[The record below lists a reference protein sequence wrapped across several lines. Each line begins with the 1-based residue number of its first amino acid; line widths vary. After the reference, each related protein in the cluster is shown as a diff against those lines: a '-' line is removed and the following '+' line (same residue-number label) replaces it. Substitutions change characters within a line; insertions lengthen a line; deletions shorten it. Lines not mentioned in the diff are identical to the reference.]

1 MYRLGIDP
9 SKGWV
14 FEDESVVWP
23 TPVMSVAKFLGAA
36 GKEVASSGLNR
47 EAPYYFREDSF
58 DLVSRVRRGRF
69 YKATGQS
76 GGPWRV
82 YPHPM
87 VTFPHFQQ
95 DSDGAYKASGLT
107 HYEPWK
113 MSREFER
120 QQVAEVLVRLGD
132 DTASTLWQVIHLETG
147 FTGEEIVMLKARQ
160 SFGALPA
167 VDWSKVPESAV
178 SAVREK
184 LDTLEDEFHR
194 AGVESVVDR
203 AREAAT
209 AILSA
214 YLQKEDIA
222 KAKGEDL
229 SKLVGLLV
237 DYSGKHGRR
246 VVACAGE
253 IAARLHSRGK
263 HAEQEARGVREL
275 REQDAQLAVQC
286 VGVILCDLGWAEWK

>member
-1 MYRLGIDP
+1 MYRLGVDP
-9 SKGWV
+9 RNGWV
-14 FEDESVVWP
+14 FEDECVVWP
-23 TPVMSVAKFLGAA
+23 TPVMSVAKFMDAA
-36 GKEVASSGLNR
+36 GDEVASSTLNR

-69 YKATGQS
+69 YKAASHS

-87 VTFPHFQQ
+87 VTFPYFQQ

-113 MSREFER
+113 MSREFQR
-120 QQVAEVLVRLGD
+120 PQIAEVLVQLGD

-160 SFGALPA
+160 SFGSLPA
-167 VDWSKVPESAV
+167 VDWSKVPEAGV
-178 SAVREK
+178 SSVREK
-184 LDTLEDEFHR
+184 LDTLEDEYHR

-209 AILSA
+209 AILSTF
-214 YLQKEDIA
+214 LQSEGKAD
-222 KAKGEDL
+222 AKGKDL
-229 SKLVGLLV
+229 ADLTKMLEKH
-237 DYSGKHGRR
+237 SGQQGRK
-246 VVACAGE
+246 VITSAAW
-253 IAARLHSRGK
+253 ITARLHTRGK

-286 VGVILCDLGWAEWK
+286 VGVILCDLGWAS

>member
-1 MYRLGIDP
+1 M
-9 SKGWV
+9 
-14 FEDESVVWP
+14 
-23 TPVMSVAKFLGAA
+23 
-36 GKEVASSGLNR
+36 
-47 EAPYYFREDSF
+47 
-58 DLVSRVRRGRF
+58 SRVRRGRF

-76 GGPWRV
+76 GGLWRV

-87 VTFPHFQQ
+87 VTFPHFEM

-120 QQVAEVLVRLGD
+120 QQVAEILVRLGD

-167 VDWSKVPESAV
+167 VDWSKVPDAGV

-214 YLQKEDIA
+214 FLQGEGKEN
-222 KAKGEDL
+222 AKGKDL
-229 SKLVGLLV
+229 ADLTKMLESH
-237 DYSGKHGRR
+237 SGQQGRKI
-246 VVACAGE
+246 VTSAAW
-253 IAARLHSRGK
+253 ITARLHARGK

-286 VGVILCDLGWAEWK
+286 VGVILCDLGWAS